1 MTLYKGLTTL
11 NYLAYLLKL
20 KKKKKREKKLLF
32 STINIHKY
40 MIAISL
46 LVGDSTGFDSH
57 GTVYPAQKNDYELAV
72 VEKLSEMSKYM
83 KIVENTYGKFGCEQ
97 LLIKSSNFMLSI
109 YFLKNS
115 YLLQHT

>member
-1 MTLYKGLTTL
+1 MTLYKGLATL

-20 KKKKKREKKLLF
+20 KKKKKREREKKLLF
-32 STINIHKY
+32 STINIHKH

-57 GTVYPAQKNDYELAV
+57 GTVYPAQKNDNDLAV

-83 KIVENTYGKFGCEQ
+83 KIVEKTYGKFGCEQ

-109 YFLKNS
+109 
-115 YLLQHT
+115 

>member
-1 MTLYKGLTTL
+1 MTLYKGLATL
-11 NYLAYLLKL
+11 NYLAYLLKFFF
-20 KKKKKREKKLLF
+20 KRKKKREKKLLF

-57 GTVYPAQKNDYELAV
+57 GTVYPAQKNDNELAV
-72 VEKLSEMSKYM
+72 VEKLSEMSKFI

-97 LLIKSSNFMLSI
+97 LLI
-109 YFLKNS
+109 
-115 YLLQHT
+115 